1 MPTVIV
7 NKDMDIET
15 AIKIFKSK
23 CRKEGLYEE
32 FRRKEYWMTKSE
44 AKRARIKANKRKRE
58 LKTR

>member
-1 MPTVIV
+1 
-7 NKDMDIET
+7 MDIET